1 MADFVH
7 LHVHTQYSLLDGALK
22 IPDLMKRVK
31 ETGMSAVAMT
41 DHGNMYGAVDFQKAA
56 SKKGVKSIIGCE
68 MYFTKEAY
76 DLPAEDKTELK
87 SYHLTMLAMNLQGYK
102 NLMFLNSMAWL
113 HGVHPRTGIP
123 RIDFELFS
131 QHHEGIIVLSGDLG
145 GEINQ
150 ALLWGNRDEAREI
163 AIKFRD
169 LLGPDRYYLE
179 VMRNAFPEQER
190 CNEAMF
196 AFSEELGIPL
206 VATNDCHYLDRE
218 DAKAHAVL
226 MSIQLSKT
234 VDLERL
240 MEHQVDQLY
249 VRSPEEM
256 YEAFSDHPEACAN
269 TVKIAEMCDL
279 TIPLGQVYL
288 PKYDVPESFEVPA
301 DLSIPPKLLEKLEQN
316 NTELSPQDV
325 RIHAYFEH
333 VSREGLKERFE
344 EFDKKG
350 IEYDRAEYEE
360 RLEIEIGIIREMD
373 FPGYFLIVWDF
384 IAWSKQEGIPV
395 GPGRGSGAGSLVAY
409 ALRITNID
417 PLPYDLLFERFLNPE
432 RVSMP
437 DFDID
442 FCMNRR
448 GEVIQYVT
456 EKYGADNVGQIITY
470 GQLKAKAVVRDV
482 GRALGLKYG
491 ETDRLAKLVPDV
503 LGISLSEALDQEPR
517 LRQMRQEDETID
529 ALFDI
534 ALSLENL
541 NRQAGMHAAGVVIS
555 EDPLWEYVPI
565 CRGANDEIVTQFAK
579 NEVEEAGLVKFDFLG
594 LKTLTVIETAMKIIN
609 EQRSAKG
616 EEPFDIETIP
626 LDDRGVYKMISAGD
640 TTGVFQLESS
650 GFQELLKKLKP
661 DCFEDIVA
669 AVALYRPG
677 PLGTGMVDD
686 FIDRKHGRKRV
697 EYPHPW
703 LEEVLKPTYGV
714 MVYQE
719 QVMQTARVMAGY
731 SLGGA
736 DLLRRAMGKKIPA
749 KMAAQKEIFIK
760 GATEL
765 EVPEAKSTEIFDLMA
780 YFAGY
785 GFNKC
790 VVGSTEVIDARTGA
804 RTTVKALFDA
814 RENLDFSIH
823 AIDDNGQIQNRDV
836 TDVVW
841 NGLKPVYELTTKQGK
856 KITATGNHPFL
867 TLEGWVNLED
877 LSLGDLIGA
886 PRKLDVSSTKTW
898 PEHELIV
905 LGGLLSEGNT
915 CHPSCLYFYNN
926 DEDAIQ
932 DFVDAATCF
941 EHSVAR
947 VSTRDKGRMEVCVST
962 GRDTRFQS
970 GQIPWNATGQTA
982 VELEAPSRS
991 GMYHWA
997 ESLGIL
1003 DKRADEKVIPA
1014 EVFELCDDDLALL
1027 LGRLWSGD
1035 GFFANATQA
1044 VPFYATSSEQLAKDV
1059 QHVLLRLGILSG
1071 VHEKTFKYR
1080 GGERTGYTVHIVG
1093 DGMRERFIEVIV
1105 PHTVGRDDA
1114 ITHLKRQVE
1123 ASKGGT
1129 SKDTIPASIRD
1140 QIKELKSREGLTW
1153 KQFEER
1159 AGISCREFMGK
1170 GGAGKR
1176 GFRRETIARIG
1187 DAFNDA
1193 NIQAIATSDIFWDEI
1208 VSIEAKGV
1216 EHTFDL
1222 TVDIDHNF
1230 VANDLF
1236 VHNSHSAAYAL
1247 ITYQTGFLKT
1257 HFEVEFMAAL
1267 MTNDRDNTDKVV
1279 RFINEAK
1286 EMNIEVLPP
1295 DVNES
1300 LLDFSVTDGKI
1311 RFGLAA
1317 IKGVGAGVI
1326 EVIIEAREDGPF
1338 KSLYDFCA
1346 RVDLK
1351 KANKRTIEALVKCG
1365 AFDSVGPAAGSTYIG
1380 DHCEAR
1386 ARMFAAI
1393 PMAVDRGQK
1402 AQHDK
1407 AVGQSSLFGMLA
1419 PAVRDEALEDT
1430 YPEVEAWSDREL
1442 LSLERTLIGFYVT
1455 GHPLDRFDDEIS
1467 LYGVTSTS
1475 DITYCRGLRH
1485 RDEVTVAGVVSEYRE
1500 RPLKSGNG
1508 RMAFLK
1514 IEDKNGQC
1522 EVLVFSSAFAAN
1534 EEALKCNE
1542 PILIKGQYTEQG
1554 DLDARVGKVRAA
1566 EVTRLLEARKR
1577 YVRKVTVDIQA
1588 SELTNG
1594 ELTRVKSALK
1604 EHPGDCRTVL
1614 ILEVDHEYGRG
1625 RAEMALPEEFWVEPT
1640 DGLLTSL
1647 ERIFRRKVVRLSSN

>member
-7 LHVHTQYSLLDGALK
+7 LHVHTQYSLLDGAIK
-22 IPDLMKRVK
+22 IPKLMKRVK
-31 ETGMSAVAMT
+31 EMGMGAVAMT

-56 SKKGVKSIIGCE
+56 KKNDLRSIIGCE
-68 MYFTKEAY
+68 MYFTKEQY
-76 DLPAEDKTELK
+76 DLPVEDKQELK
-87 SYHLTMLAMNLQGYK
+87 SYHLTMLAMNHQGYK
-102 NLMFLNSMAWL
+102 NLMYLNSMAWL
-113 HGVHPRTGIP
+113 KGVHPRTGIP

-150 ALLWGNRDEAREI
+150 AVLWGNKDEAKEI

-190 CNEAMF
+190 CNEVLF
-196 AFSEELGIPL
+196 EFSEELGIPL

-234 VDLERL
+234 VDLDRL
-240 MEHQVDQLY
+240 MEHNVDQLY

-269 TVKIAEMCDL
+269 TVKIANMCDL
-279 TIPLGQVYL
+279 KIPLGQVYL
-288 PKYDVPESFEVPA
+288 PKYGVPDEFEVPS
-301 DLSIPPKLLEKLEQN
+301 DFKLPDKLLKKIEE
-316 NTELSPQDV
+316 TGEELTPTDI
-325 RIHAYFEH
+325 RIHAYFGH

-344 EFDKKG
+344 EFEKKG
-350 IEYDRAEYEE
+350 VEYDRAEYED
-360 RLEIEIGIIREMD
+360 RLEIEIAIISEMD

-384 IAWSKQEGIPV
+384 IAWAKEQGIPV

-456 EKYGADNVGQIITY
+456 DKYGSDNVGQIITY

-517 LRQMRQEDETID
+517 LRQMRQEDKTID

-703 LEEVLKPTYGV
+703 LEDVLKPTYGV

-736 DLLRRAMGKKIPA
+736 DLLRRAMGKKKA
-749 KMAAQKEIFIK
+749 EVMVAQREIFVE
-760 GATEL
+760 GATKL
-765 EVPEAKSTEIFDLMA
+765 EVPESKSGEIFDLMA

-785 GFNKC
+785 GFNK
-790 VVGSTEVIDARTGA
+790 
-804 RTTVKALFDA
+804 
-814 RENLDFSIH
+814 
-823 AIDDNGQIQNRDV
+823 
-836 TDVVW
+836 
-841 NGLKPVYELTTKQGK
+841 
-856 KITATGNHPFL
+856 
-867 TLEGWVNLED
+867 
-877 LSLGDLIGA
+877 
-886 PRKLDVSSTKTW
+886 
-898 PEHELIV
+898 
-905 LGGLLSEGNT
+905 
-915 CHPSCLYFYNN
+915 
-926 DEDAIQ
+926 
-932 DFVDAATCF
+932 
-941 EHSVAR
+941 
-947 VSTRDKGRMEVCVST
+947 
-962 GRDTRFQS
+962 
-970 GQIPWNATGQTA
+970 
-982 VELEAPSRS
+982 
-991 GMYHWA
+991 
-997 ESLGIL
+997 
-1003 DKRADEKVIPA
+1003 
-1014 EVFELCDDDLALL
+1014 
-1027 LGRLWSGD
+1027 
-1035 GFFANATQA
+1035 
-1044 VPFYATSSEQLAKDV
+1044 
-1059 QHVLLRLGILSG
+1059 
-1071 VHEKTFKYR
+1071 
-1080 GGERTGYTVHIVG
+1080 
-1093 DGMRERFIEVIV
+1093 
-1105 PHTVGRDDA
+1105 
-1114 ITHLKRQVE
+1114 
-1123 ASKGGT
+1123 
-1129 SKDTIPASIRD
+1129 
-1140 QIKELKSREGLTW
+1140 
-1153 KQFEER
+1153 
-1159 AGISCREFMGK
+1159 
-1170 GGAGKR
+1170 
-1176 GFRRETIARIG
+1176 
-1187 DAFNDA
+1187 
-1193 NIQAIATSDIFWDEI
+1193 
-1208 VSIEAKGV
+1208 
-1216 EHTFDL
+1216 
-1222 TVDIDHNF
+1222 
-1230 VANDLF
+1230 
-1236 VHNSHSAAYAL
+1236 SHSAAYAL
-1247 ITYQTGFLKT
+1247 ITYQTGYLKT

-1286 EMNIEVLPP
+1286 DMDIEVLPP

-1300 LLDFSVTDGKI
+1300 QLDFSVTDGKI

-1338 KSLYDFCA
+1338 KSLYDFCS

-1351 KANKRTIEALVKCG
+1351 KINKRTIEALVKCG
-1365 AFDSVGPAAGSTYIG
+1365 AFDSIGPHAGSTYIG

-1419 PAVRDEALEDT
+1419 PAAREEALEDT

-1442 LSLERTLIGFYVT
+1442 LKLERTLIGFYVT
-1455 GHPLDRFDDEIS
+1455 GHPLDRFEDEIS

-1485 RDEVTVAGVVSEYRE
+1485 RDEVTIAGVVREYRE

-1508 RMAFLK
+1508 RMAFLTL
-1514 IEDKNGQC
+1514 EDKNGQC
-1522 EVLVFSSAFAAN
+1522 EVLVFSSAFDAN

-1542 PILIKGQYTEQG
+1542 PILIKGQYTEEG
-1554 DLDARVGKVRAA
+1554 DLDARVGKVRTS

-1594 ELTRVKSALK
+1594 ELKRVKSALK

-1625 RAEMALPEEFWVEPT
+1625 RAEMALPEEFWVEPS

>member
-1 MADFVH
+1 
-7 LHVHTQYSLLDGALK
+7 
-22 IPDLMKRVK
+22 
-31 ETGMSAVAMT
+31 
-41 DHGNMYGAVDFQKAA
+41 
-56 SKKGVKSIIGCE
+56 
-68 MYFTKEAY
+68 
-76 DLPAEDKTELK
+76 
-87 SYHLTMLAMNLQGYK
+87 YHLTMLAMNHQGYK
-102 NLMFLNSMAWL
+102 NLMYLNSMAWL
-113 HGVHPRTGIP
+113 KGVHPRTGIP

-131 QHHEGIIVLSGDLG
+131 QYHEGIIVLSGDLG

-150 ALLWGNRDEAREI
+150 SILWGNRDAAKEI

-190 CNEAMF
+190 CNEVMF
-196 AFSEELGIPL
+196 EFSEELGIPL
-206 VATNDCHYLDRE
+206 VATNDCHYLERE

-240 MEHQVDQLY
+240 MEHNVDQLY
-249 VRSPEEM
+249 VRSAEEM
-256 YEAFSDHPEACAN
+256 YEAFSDHPEACEN
-269 TVKIAEMCDL
+269 TVKIANMCDL
-279 TIPLGQVYL
+279 KIPLGQVYL
-288 PKYDVPESFEVPA
+288 PKYGVPEEFEVPA
-301 DLSIPPKLLEKLEQN
+301 DFKLPEKLLKKLEDT
-316 NTELSPQDV
+316 NTELTPTDI
-325 RIHAYFEH
+325 RIHAYFGH

-344 EFDKKG
+344 EFEKKG
-350 IEYDRAEYEE
+350 IEVDRAEYED
-360 RLEIEIGIIREMD
+360 RLEVEIAIISEMD

-384 IAWSKQEGIPV
+384 IAWAKQQGIPV

-456 EKYGADNVGQIITY
+456 DKYGSDNVGQIITY

-517 LRQMRQEDETID
+517 LRQMRQEDKTID

-616 EEPFDIETIP
+616 EEPFDIEAIP

-697 EYPHPW
+697 EYPHAW
-703 LEEVLKPTYGV
+703 LEDVLKPTYGV

-736 DLLRRAMGKKIPA
+736 DLLRRAMGKKKPEVMI
-749 KMAAQKEIFIK
+749 AQREIFVE
-760 GATEL
+760 GATKL
-765 EVPEAKSTEIFDLMA
+765 EVPESKSGEIFDLMA

-785 GFNKC
+785 GFNK
-790 VVGSTEVIDARTGA
+790 
-804 RTTVKALFDA
+804 
-814 RENLDFSIH
+814 
-823 AIDDNGQIQNRDV
+823 
-836 TDVVW
+836 
-841 NGLKPVYELTTKQGK
+841 
-856 KITATGNHPFL
+856 
-867 TLEGWVNLED
+867 
-877 LSLGDLIGA
+877 
-886 PRKLDVSSTKTW
+886 
-898 PEHELIV
+898 
-905 LGGLLSEGNT
+905 
-915 CHPSCLYFYNN
+915 
-926 DEDAIQ
+926 
-932 DFVDAATCF
+932 
-941 EHSVAR
+941 
-947 VSTRDKGRMEVCVST
+947 
-962 GRDTRFQS
+962 
-970 GQIPWNATGQTA
+970 
-982 VELEAPSRS
+982 
-991 GMYHWA
+991 
-997 ESLGIL
+997 
-1003 DKRADEKVIPA
+1003 
-1014 EVFELCDDDLALL
+1014 
-1027 LGRLWSGD
+1027 
-1035 GFFANATQA
+1035 
-1044 VPFYATSSEQLAKDV
+1044 
-1059 QHVLLRLGILSG
+1059 
-1071 VHEKTFKYR
+1071 
-1080 GGERTGYTVHIVG
+1080 
-1093 DGMRERFIEVIV
+1093 
-1105 PHTVGRDDA
+1105 
-1114 ITHLKRQVE
+1114 
-1123 ASKGGT
+1123 
-1129 SKDTIPASIRD
+1129 
-1140 QIKELKSREGLTW
+1140 
-1153 KQFEER
+1153 
-1159 AGISCREFMGK
+1159 
-1170 GGAGKR
+1170 
-1176 GFRRETIARIG
+1176 
-1187 DAFNDA
+1187 
-1193 NIQAIATSDIFWDEI
+1193 
-1208 VSIEAKGV
+1208 
-1216 EHTFDL
+1216 
-1222 TVDIDHNF
+1222 
-1230 VANDLF
+1230 
-1236 VHNSHSAAYAL
+1236 SHSAAYAL
-1247 ITYQTGFLKT
+1247 ITYQTGYLKT

-1286 EMNIEVLPP
+1286 DMDIEVLPP

-1300 LLDFSVTDGKI
+1300 QLDFSVTDGKI

-1351 KANKRTIEALVKCG
+1351 KINKRTIEALVKCG
-1365 AFDSVGPAAGSTYIG
+1365 AFDSVGPRAGSTYIG

-1419 PAVRDEALEDT
+1419 PAARDEALEDT

-1442 LSLERTLIGFYVT
+1442 LKLERTLIGFYVT
-1455 GHPLDRFDDEIS
+1455 GHPLDRFEDEIS

-1485 RDEVTVAGVVSEYRE
+1485 RDEVTIAGVVSEYRE

-1508 RMAFLK
+1508 RMAFLTL
-1514 IEDKNGQC
+1514 EDKHGQC
-1522 EVLVFSSAFAAN
+1522 EVLVFSSAFDAN

-1542 PILIKGQYTEQG
+1542 PILIKGQYTEEG
-1554 DLDARVGKVRAA
+1554 DLDARVGKVRTA

-1594 ELTRVKSALK
+1594 ELKRVKNALK
-1604 EHPGDCRTVL
+1604 EHPGDCRTML

-1625 RAEMALPEEFWVEPT
+1625 RAEMVLPEEFWVEPS